1 MSDIN
6 NLKVKLLEAVHNRPD
21 KDTFDIILSPIS
33 DYFTGSDFII
43 SEVKDIIM
51 IITKDRDNNNEFNID
66 DIKLIGE
73 NVVVVSNLIS
83 SVLLLLSKL
92 PDVKIKYR
100 ENESEMLVFK
110 ILSYIFLVLIPA
122 ITRTNFLPGDY
133 NDIVNVIVSV
143 YKTTESLGLVK
154 ALIDMVVGI
163 AKNTSCGCVPNK
175 TENKHKAINREIK
188 LCRSSLAVE
197 ANKMRVLRT
206 NYV

>member
-6 NLKVKLLEAVHNRPD
+6 NLKMKLLEAVHNRS
-21 KDTFDIILSPIS
+21 DTNAFDTILSPIS
-33 DYFTGSDFII
+33 DYFTCSDFII

-51 IITKDRDNNNEFNID
+51 IITKDRDNNGQFNID

-92 PDVKIKYR
+92 PDVKIKYK
-100 ENESEMLVFK
+100 ENESEMLIFK

-122 ITRTNFLPGDY
+122 ITKSNFLPGDY
-133 NDIVNVIVSV
+133 NDIINVIVSV

-175 TENKHKAINREIK
+175 SVNKTKAINREIK
-188 LCRSSLAVE
+188 LCRASLATE
-197 ANKMRVLRT
+197 AHKMRVLRT
-206 NYV
+206 NYI

>member
-6 NLKVKLLEAVHNRPD
+6 NLKVKLLNAVNNRPD
-21 KDTFDIILSPIS
+21 KDTFDTILSPIS

-51 IITKDRDNNNEFNID
+51 IITKDRDFNNEFNID

-73 NVVVVSNLIS
+73 NMVVVSNLIS

-92 PDVKIKYR
+92 PDVKIKYK
-100 ENESEMLVFK
+100 ENESEILVFK

-122 ITRTNFLPGDY
+122 ITRTNFLPSDY
-133 NDIVNVIVSV
+133 NDIMGVIVSV

-163 AKNTSCGCVPNK
+163 AKNTSCGCMPNK
-175 TENKHKAINREIK
+175 TESNHKAINREIK
-188 LCRSSLAVE
+188 LCRSSLTVE